1 MRWTVEEVARAL
13 GATPPGGVDPLA
25 RLAGVSINSRTV
37 ARDELFVAIHGPR
50 HDGHNFV
57 LAALEAGALAGVVAG
72 DRLSG
77 YAEPHRSKL
86 LAVPDTLAALQ
97 GLAQAVRTRWGRRLA
112 AVTGSAGKTTTKEIL
127 AALLAARFRVL
138 KSEGNLNNE
147 FGLPLQLLRLDE
159 ADEAAVVEL
168 GMSHA
173 GELKCLAGIARP
185 DVGIVTRVAPVH
197 LEFFASVDEIALAK
211 RELIEGLVG
220 RDSVAVLNADDS
232 RVARF
237 RGIAP
242 GRVVTFGIAERADFR
257 AEKIQDRGLNGSE
270 FDFFGPEG
278 RARLSLPLAGRH
290 NISNALA
297 ALAAATVWGVGD
309 AEASEVFPK
318 LEATGM
324 RGRVLQYDAGFTVI
338 NDCYNSNP
346 VALAAMVEL
355 LANTPVAGRHILAA
369 GEMLELGPASA
380 ELHAEAGRAAVAATR
395 NLDWIVGV
403 QGDAEN
409 FVRGAVEAGHPA
421 TQANFFASSAEAGV
435 FVGNLV
441 ERGDVLLV
449 KGSRGV
455 KMERIVETL
464 DSRFARVQTE
474 PADSV
479 ASGAPKERA

>member
-13 GATPPGGVDPLA
+13 GVRPPGGIDPLA

-37 ARDELFVAIHGPR
+37 ARGELFVAIHGPR
-50 HDGHNFV
+50 HDGHSYV
-57 LAALEAGALAGVVAG
+57 VAALEGGALAGVVAG

-77 YAEPHRSKL
+77 YAEQFRSKL

-97 GLAQAVRTRWGRRLA
+97 NLAQAVRTRWGRRLA

-147 FGLPLQLLRLDE
+147 YGLPLQLLRLEE
-159 ADEAAVVEL
+159 ADETAVVEL

-173 GELKCLAGIARP
+173 GELKRLAEIARP
-185 DVGIVTRVAPVH
+185 DVGVVTRVAPVH

-211 RELIEGLVG
+211 RELIEGLAG
-220 RDSVAVLNADDS
+220 RESVAVLNADDP

-237 RGIAP
+237 AQIAP
-242 GRVVTFGIAERADFR
+242 GRVVTFGAAGRADFR
-257 AEKIQDRGLNGSE
+257 AENIQDRGLNGSE
-270 FDFFGPEG
+270 FELLGPEG
-278 RARLSLPLAGRH
+278 RARLRLPLAGRH

-297 ALAAATVWGVGD
+297 ALAAASVWGVGA
-309 AEASEVFPK
+309 AEAREIFPK

-324 RGRVLQYDAGFTVI
+324 RGRILQYDAGFTVI

-355 LANTPVAGRHILAA
+355 LTHTPAEGRHILAA
-369 GEMLELGPASA
+369 GEMLELGPASP
-380 ELHAEAGRAAVAATR
+380 ELHREAGRAAAATGK
-395 NLDWIVGV
+395 LGWIIGV

-409 FVRGAVEAGHPA
+409 FVRGAVEDGHPA
-421 TQANFFASSAEAGV
+421 ARAKFCASSAEAGA
-435 FVGNLV
+435 FLENLM

-455 KMERIVETL
+455 KMERIVEAL
-464 DSRFARVQTE
+464 DSRFARANAE
-474 PADSV
+474 PAASL
-479 ASGAPKERA
+479 ASGTPKERA

>member
-1 MRWTVEEVARAL
+1 
-13 GATPPGGVDPLA
+13 
-25 RLAGVSINSRTV
+25 
-37 ARDELFVAIHGPR
+37 
-50 HDGHNFV
+50 
-57 LAALEAGALAGVVAG
+57 VAG
-72 DRLSG
+72 DRISG
-77 YAEPHRSKL
+77 YAEQYRSRL

-97 GLAQAVRTRWGRRLA
+97 NLAQAVRTRWGRRLA

-147 FGLPLQLLRLDE
+147 YGLPLQLLRLE
-159 ADEAAVVEL
+159 EEDEAAVVEL

-173 GELKCLAGIARP
+173 GELKRLAAIARP
-185 DVGIVTRVAPVH
+185 DVGVVTRVAPVH

-211 RELIEGLVG
+211 RELIEGLTG
-220 RDSVAVLNADDS
+220 RESVAVLNADDS

-237 RGIAP
+237 AQVAP
-242 GRVVTFGIAERADFR
+242 GRVVTFGVAGSGDFR
-257 AEKIQDRGLNGSE
+257 AENIQDRGLNGSE
-270 FDFFGPEG
+270 FDFLGPEG
-278 RARLSLPLAGRH
+278 RARLRLPLAGRH
-290 NISNALA
+290 NISNALG
-297 ALAAATVWGVGD
+297 ALAAASVWGVGA
-309 AEASEVFPK
+309 AEAREIFPK

-355 LANTPVAGRHILAA
+355 LTNTPAEGRHILAA

-380 ELHAEAGRAAVAATR
+380 ELHREAGRAAAATGK
-395 NLDWIVGV
+395 LGWIIGV

-409 FVRGAVEAGHPA
+409 FVRGAIEAGHPA
-421 TQANFFASSAEAGV
+421 GRAKFCASSAEAGEL
-435 FVGNLV
+435 VGNLM

-455 KMERIVETL
+455 KMEFIVEAL
-464 DSRFARVQTE
+464 DSRFARANAE
-474 PADSV
+474 PAASL
-479 ASGAPKERA
+479 ASGTPKEHA

>member
-1 MRWTVEEVARAL
+1 MRWTVEEVAGAL
-13 GATPPGGVDPLA
+13 GVTPPGGVDPLA

-57 LAALEAGALAGVVAG
+57 VAALDAGALAGVVAT

-77 YAEPHRSKL
+77 FAEPYRSKL

-147 FGLPLQLLRLDE
+147 YGLPLQLLRLDD

-173 GELKCLAGIARP
+173 GELKRLAEIARP
-185 DVGIVTRVAPVH
+185 DVGVVTRVAPVH
-197 LEFFASVDEIALAK
+197 LEFFASLEEIALAK

-220 RDSVAVLNADDS
+220 RDSVAVLNADDPL
-232 RVARF
+232 VARF
-237 RGIAP
+237 AQVAP
-242 GRVVTFGIAERADFR
+242 GRVVTFGVAGRADFR
-257 AEKIQDRGLNGSE
+257 AENIQDRGLNGSE
-270 FDFFGPEG
+270 FDFLGPQG

-297 ALAAATVWGVGD
+297 ALAAASVWGVGA
-309 AEASEVFPK
+309 AEAREIFPK
-318 LEATGM
+318 LETTGM
-324 RGRVLQYDAGFTVI
+324 RGRVVQYDAGFTVI

-355 LANTPVAGRHILAA
+355 LTSTPATRRHLLAA
-369 GEMLELGPASA
+369 GEMLELGPSSA
-380 ELHAEAGRAAVAATR
+380 ELHREAGRAAAATGK
-395 NLDWIVGV
+395 LGWIIGV

-409 FVRGAVEAGHPA
+409 FVRGAVEGGHPA
-421 TQANFFASSAEAGV
+421 AQAKFFTSSAEAGT
-435 FVGNLV
+435 FVGNLI
-441 ERGDVLLV
+441 ERGDILLV

-455 KMERIVETL
+455 KMERIVEAL
-464 DSRFARVQTE
+464 DSRFARANTE
-474 PADSV
+474 PAASV
-479 ASGAPKERA
+479 ASGTPKERA

>member
-1 MRWTVEEVARAL
+1 
-13 GATPPGGVDPLA
+13 
-25 RLAGVSINSRTV
+25 
-37 ARDELFVAIHGPR
+37 
-50 HDGHNFV
+50 
-57 LAALEAGALAGVVAG
+57 VAG
-72 DRLSG
+72 DRISG
-77 YAEPHRSKL
+77 YAEQYRSRL

-97 GLAQAVRTRWGRRLA
+97 NLAQAVRTRWGRRLA

-147 FGLPLQLLRLDE
+147 YGLPLQLLRLE
-159 ADEAAVVEL
+159 EEDEAAVVEL

-173 GELKCLAGIARP
+173 GELKRLAEIARP
-185 DVGIVTRVAPVH
+185 DVGVVTRVAPVH

-211 RELIEGLVG
+211 RELIEGLTG
-220 RDSVAVLNADDS
+220 RESVAVLNADDS

-237 RGIAP
+237 AQDAP
-242 GRVVTFGIAERADFR
+242 GRVVTFGVAGSGDFR
-257 AEKIQDRGLNGSE
+257 AENIQDRGLNGSE
-270 FDFFGPEG
+270 FDFLGPGG
-278 RARLSLPLAGRH
+278 RARLRLPLAGRH
-290 NISNALA
+290 NISNALG
-297 ALAAATVWGVGD
+297 ALAAASVWGVGA
-309 AEASEVFPK
+309 AEAREIFPK

-355 LANTPVAGRHILAA
+355 LTNTPAEGRHILAA

-380 ELHAEAGRAAVAATR
+380 ELHREAGRAAAATGK
-395 NLDWIVGV
+395 LGWIIGV

-409 FVRGAVEAGHPA
+409 FVRGAIEAGHPA
-421 TQANFFASSAEAGV
+421 GRAKFCASSAEAGEL
-435 FVGNLV
+435 VGNLM

-455 KMERIVETL
+455 KMEFIVEAL
-464 DSRFARVQTE
+464 DSRFARANAE
-474 PADSV
+474 PAASL
-479 ASGAPKERA
+479 ASGTPKEHA

>member
-13 GATPPGGVDPLA
+13 GVTPPRGLDPLA

-37 ARDELFVAIHGPR
+37 ARGELFVAIHGPR
-50 HDGHNFV
+50 HDGHDFV
-57 LAALEAGALAGVVAG
+57 VAALEAGALAGVVAG
-72 DRLSG
+72 ERLSR
-77 YAEPHRSKL
+77 YAESYRSKL
-86 LAVPDTLAALQ
+86 FAVPDTLVALQ
-97 GLAQAVRTRWGRRLA
+97 DLAQAVRTGWGRRLA

-147 FGLPLQLLRLDE
+147 FGLPLQLLRLE
-159 ADEAAVVEL
+159 ESDEAAVVEL

-173 GELKCLAGIARP
+173 GELKRLAEIARP
-185 DVGIVTRVAPVH
+185 DVGVVTRVAPVH

-211 RELIEGLVG
+211 RELIEGLAG
-220 RDSVAVLNADDS
+220 RESVAVLNADDL
-232 RVARF
+232 RVASF
-237 RGIAP
+237 AKVAP
-242 GRVVTFGIAERADFR
+242 GRVLTFGVAERAEFR
-257 AEKIQDRGLNGSE
+257 AENIQDRGLNGSE
-270 FDFFGPEG
+270 FDFLGPQS
-278 RARLSLPLAGRH
+278 RARLSLPLAGHH

-297 ALAAATVWGVGD
+297 ALAAASVWGVGA
-309 AEASEVFPK
+309 AEAREVFPK

-346 VALAAMVEL
+346 VALAAMVGL
-355 LANTPVAGRHILAA
+355 LTGTPAPGRHLLAA

-380 ELHAEAGRAAVAATR
+380 ELHREAGRAAAATAK
-395 NLDWIVGV
+395 LSWIIGV
-403 QGDAEN
+403 QGGAED
-409 FVRGAVEAGHPA
+409 FVQGAVEAGHPA
-421 TQANFFASSAEAGV
+421 AQAKFFASSAEAGE
-435 FVGNLV
+435 FIANLMKH
-441 ERGDVLLV
+441 GDVLLV

-464 DSRFARVQTE
+464 DSRFARANAE
-474 PADSV
+474 SGASV

>member
-13 GATPPGGVDPLA
+13 GAAPPGGVDPLA
-25 RLAGVSINSRTV
+25 RLAGVSINSRTL
-37 ARDELFVAIHGPR
+37 ARGELFVAIHGPR

-57 LAALEAGALAGVVAG
+57 VAALEAGALAGVVAK
-72 DRLSG
+72 DRVSG
-77 YAEPHRSKL
+77 YAEPYRSKL

-97 GLAQAVRTRWGRRLA
+97 DLARSVRTRWGRRLA

-147 FGLPLQLLRLDE
+147 YGLPLQLLRLDD

-173 GELKCLAGIARP
+173 GELKRLAEIARP
-185 DVGIVTRVAPVH
+185 DVGVVTRVAPVH
-197 LEFFASVDEIALAK
+197 LEFFASVEEIALAK
-211 RELIEGLVG
+211 RELIEGLAG
-220 RDSVAVLNADDS
+220 RESVSVLNADDPL
-232 RVARF
+232 VARF
-237 RGIAP
+237 AEAAP
-242 GRVVTFGIAERADFR
+242 GHVLTFGVDTRADFH

-270 FDFFGPEG
+270 FDFVSPEG
-278 RARLSLPLAGRH
+278 RARLSVPLAGRH

-297 ALAAATVWGVGD
+297 ALAAASVWGVG
-309 AEASEVFPK
+309 ASEAREIFPK

-324 RGRVLQYDAGFTVI
+324 RGRVLHYDAGFTVI

-346 VALAAMVEL
+346 VALRAMVEL
-355 LANTPVAGRHILAA
+355 LTSTPAAGRHILAA

-380 ELHAEAGRAAVAATR
+380 ELHREAGRVAGATGE
-395 NLDWIVGV
+395 LEWIIGV

-409 FVRGAVEAGHPA
+409 FIRGAVEAGHA
-421 TQANFFASSAEAGV
+421 AAQARFCASSAEAGS
-435 FVGNLV
+435 FLGNLI

-455 KMERIVETL
+455 KMERIVEAL
-464 DSRFARVQTE
+464 DSRFVRANAE
-474 PADSV
+474 PAASV
-479 ASGAPKERA
+479 PGGTTRERA

>member
-13 GATPPGGVDPLA
+13 GVRPPGGVDPLA
-25 RLAGVSINSRTV
+25 RLAGVSINSRTL
-37 ARDELFVAIHGPR
+37 ARGELFVAIHGPR
-50 HDGHNFV
+50 HDGHNYV
-57 LAALEAGALAGVVAG
+57 VAALEAGGLAGVVAG

-77 YAEPHRSKL
+77 YAEPYRSKL

-97 GLAQAVRTRWGRRLA
+97 DLAQAVRTRWGRRLA

-147 FGLPLQLLRLDE
+147 YGLPLQLLRLE
-159 ADEAAVVEL
+159 ESDEAAVVEL
-168 GMSHA
+168 GMSHT
-173 GELKCLAGIARP
+173 GELKRLAEIARP
-185 DVGIVTRVAPVH
+185 DVGVVTRVAPVH

-211 RELIEGLVG
+211 RELIEGLTG
-220 RDSVAVLNADDS
+220 HESVAVLNADDA

-237 RGIAP
+237 AQVAP
-242 GRVVTFGIAERADFR
+242 GRVLTFGVAERADFR
-257 AEKIQDRGLNGSE
+257 AENIQDRGLNGSE
-270 FDFFGPEG
+270 FDFLGPEG
-278 RARLSLPLAGRH
+278 RARLRLPLAGRH

-297 ALAAATVWGVGD
+297 ALAAASVWGIGA
-309 AEASEVFPK
+309 AEAGEIFPK

-324 RGRVLQYDAGFTVI
+324 RGRVLHYDAGFTVI

-355 LANTPVAGRHILAA
+355 LTNTPAEGRHILAA
-369 GEMLELGPASA
+369 GEMLELGPSSA
-380 ELHAEAGRAAVAATR
+380 ELHREAGRAAAATGK
-395 NLDWIVGV
+395 LGWILGV

-421 TQANFFASSAEAGV
+421 ARAKFCASSAEAGA
-435 FVGNLV
+435 FLEKLM

-455 KMERIVETL
+455 KMERIVEAL
-464 DSRFARVQTE
+464 DSRFVRTSAE
-474 PADSV
+474 PAASV
-479 ASGAPKERA
+479 ASGTPKERA